1 MSDKPDLLAGSEIL
15 GSVSYTHLFAGD
27 TPNVVTDGG
36 ELAGEALAQ
45 YQVIARGTD
54 GKIYKYDPAGTN
66 GKNKAVGITLL
77 ACAAGKNTQY
87 YLGGCFN
94 DQALVWPAAAADL
107 ATRKAV
113 FVNTNIVIK
122 RIV

>member
-36 ELAGEALAQ
+36 ELAGEAIER
-45 YQVIARGTD
+45 YRVIARGTD
-54 GKIYKYDPAGTN
+54 GKVYKYDPAGTD
-66 GKNKAVGITLL
+66 GKNKAVGVALL
-77 ACAAGKNTQY
+77 DYAAGKTVQY

-107 ATRKAV
+107 AARKAV
-113 FVNTNIVIK
+113 FVGTNIVIK
-122 RIV
+122 RVV